1 MEIYENKYNKLVN
14 AIKVLQETNPS
25 DEGIQNWVNDNVPE
39 LRESEDERIRK
50 EIIAILQYKY
60 EKFSKDPKYCNAPQ
74 WIAWLEN
81 QKEPELSEDFGEYV
95 AELGKQFQEVSF
107 AKLSRIAVRIKNWL
121 EKQGEQPQGKTA
133 LEAIKEEKVDNQNR
147 LNPTDEVES
156 KFKVGDWIIDNCG
169 YVWKIEGIL
178 NQFYI
183 LESVEGGESRPTI
196 EWVNKTFHL
205 WTIQDAKDG
214 DALVASDDSV
224 FIYAGSTDRHAQ
236 FYIALSKYGDF
247 NTEGGN
253 WEDKNCVKP
262 ATKEQ
267 RDLLFQKMKE
277 AGYTFDFEKKELK
290 KIEQKPAAWSK
301 DYTERMGQI
310 INYLTCQAKEEPTRK
325 RTLLGWV
332 SLLKSIFRKGL
343 PEIQIPGTEAARKGI
358 HRIMDVLDWAADK
371 GRISDSDC
379 EDYMILLSAYLPQPK
394 PVWNEEDTFKVQ
406 RICKYLDEA
415 KKYYAD
421 ITEVR
426 DCIDW
431 LKSIKERIGG

>member
-1 MEIYENKYNKLVN
+1 MKTIEEKARAYDE
-14 AIKVLQETNPS
+14 AIKIAKKYWNSPRTCFDINALTEMF
-25 DEGIQNWVNDNVPE
+25 PE
-39 LRESEDERIRK
+39 LKESEDEKIRK
-50 EIIAILQYKY
+50 MLIEFFGRGLEYN
-60 EKFSKDPKYCNAPQ
+60 SSTNGVPDKD
-74 WIAWLEN
+74 I
-81 QKEPELSEDFGEYV
+81 
-95 AELGKQFQEVSF
+95 
-107 AKLSRIAVRIKNWL
+107 VRWL
-121 EKQGEQPQGKTA
+121 EKQGEKLQGKST
-133 LEAIKEEKVDNQNR
+133 LEAAKEDKVDSQNCV
-147 LNPTDEVES
+147 NPADKIET
-156 KFKVGDWIIDNCG
+156 KFKVGDWITNDYCAG
-169 YVWKIEGIL
+169 KVIELTNDAYLLDTGQGIPFSCEH
-178 NQFYI
+178 N
-183 LESVEGGESRPTI
+183 V
-196 EWVNKTFHL
+196 HL

-214 DALVASDDSV
+214 DVLVASDDSV

-290 KIEQKPAAWSK
+290 KIEQKPAAWSE

-310 INYLTCQAKEEPTRK
+310 INYLKCQAEEEHTRK

-332 SLLKSIFRKGL
+332 ALLKSIFKKGL

-371 GRISDSDC
+371 GRISESDC
-379 EDYMILLSAYLPQPK
+379 EDYMILLSAYQPQPK
-394 PVWNEEDTFKVQ
+394 PKWSKEDTFKVQ

-431 LKSIKERIGG
+431 LKHIEQRIGG